1 MYCYIDIEQ
10 ILLFCS
16 MKVLTIGITI
26 NQLSIFRKVLAIPMS
41 IPIYNLKFKKLLT
54 VYLTLLSQ
62 SSKTAKIKINAKL

>member
-1 MYCYIDIEQ
+1 
-10 ILLFCS
+10 LLFCS